1 MGGTRTLGGMAAI
14 GREIAPEVRAYYER
28 GDEDQ
33 RLRAGAGRFEFW
45 RTQDVL
51 RRLLPPRARVL
62 DVGGGSGI
70 HAAWLAE
77 DGHDVELIDPVPLH
91 VSQASRH
98 VPARLGNALDLGAP
112 DASYDV
118 VLLLGPLY
126 HLLERPDRVRAL
138 CEAGRVTRGL
148 VVAATINRFAPL
160 HDTLRMGRYFEPDA
174 RARVTATVES
184 GAHRPADTDAL
195 FTTAYF
201 HAPDEIAAEVAD
213 AGLILTGQY
222 GVEGAA
228 WLMGGIDEW
237 LDDPARRAD
246 VLAAMRVT
254 ESVPS
259 LLGVSGHVLTAARI
273 P

>member
-1 MGGTRTLGGMAAI
+1 MSAL
-14 GREIAPEVRAYYER
+14 APEVRAYYER

-33 RLRAGAGRFEFW
+33 RLRTGAGRLEFW

-51 RRLLPPRARVL
+51 RRLLPPRAKVL

-70 HAAWLAE
+70 HAAWLAD
-77 DGHDVELIDPVPLH
+77 DGYDVELIDPVPLH
-91 VSQASRH
+91 VAQASRH
-98 VPARLGNALDLGAP
+98 VPARLGNALELDAP

-126 HLLERPDRVRAL
+126 HLLDRADRVRAL
-138 CEAGRVTRGL
+138 REAARVTRGL
-148 VVAATINRFAPL
+148 VVAATINRFAAL
-160 HDTLRMGRYFEPDA
+160 HDTLRMGRYFEPDVRA
-174 RARVTATVES
+174 RATATAES
-184 GAHRPADTDAL
+184 GAHRPADAEAL

-201 HAPDEIAAEVAD
+201 HAPDEIAAEVAE
-213 AGLILTGQY
+213 AGLVVDGQY

-228 WLMGGIDEW
+228 WLMGGIGAW

-246 VLAAMRVT
+246 VLDAMRAT

-259 LLGVSGHVLTAARI
+259 LLGVSSHVLTAARR